1 MQPKYKIGSAP
12 RACRSF
18 ASTFVASVCPSK
30 RKDLAMCKPMV
41 YQSNID
47 RHENTSVKQF
57 DYVQLLLCSPNQFYV
72 SRCVGCMTVVQ
83 LVCLTRMHTTSSV
96 AESSLWSAHNINCS
110 LLSPT
115 RRNRNWMTVIP
126 YDIWF
131 NLWSSLGSG
140 NGIVRQRNLSSL
152 WPRFPNIK
160 LQRLGMT
167 QLLRIQHKKEIQKRI
182 FSAWMIH
189 IYIYI
194 QIVWDLASLS
204 SNICSGFQLPLIA
217 RISAPGVICGE
228 CLAFH
233 WSINPPCSTLNR
245 KARSTNFR
253 ISRSFELQ
261 KLISEIV
268 TDATVT
274 PSCIRVAHSRNSPW
288 CMSF

>member
-131 NLWSSLGSG
+131 NLWSSLGRRKRNRSPKKPQLSLTEVSKYQTSKAWHDAAPAHTTQKG
-140 NGIVRQRNLSSL
+140 NSETHLQCLDDSYIFRLCEIWHPSPPTSVVGSSCR
-152 WPRFPNIK
+152 WSHGF
-160 LQRLGMT
+160 
-167 QLLRIQHKKEIQKRI
+167 LLREW
-182 FSAWMIH
+182 F
-189 IYIYI
+189 
-194 QIVWDLASLS
+194 VG
-204 SNICSGFQLPLIA
+204 N
-217 RISAPGVICGE
+217 V
-228 CLAFH
+228 
-233 WSINPPCSTLNR
+233 
-245 KARSTNFR
+245 
-253 ISRSFELQ
+253 
-261 KLISEIV
+261 
-268 TDATVT
+268 
-274 PSCIRVAHSRNSPW
+274 
-288 CMSF
+288 